1 MTRFILLLSV
11 MYLSSVSGAFAANF
25 CVAGAGIAPQ
35 CLYDDAD
42 VCIKA
47 ADPPNTYC
55 SVNQDAI
62 LNYSGNSR
70 YCAVSSNQAVE
81 CIYIDRN
88 QCNEEA
94 QRRRGICIDRVGM
107 NDKHNP
113 YKFDPRVQY

>member
-1 MTRFILLLSV
+1 MKNLVVVAVLVFLASYSTVSAAQFC
-11 MYLSSVSGAFAANF
+11 VSGA
-25 CVAGAGIAPQ
+25 GISPQ

-42 VCIKA
+42 TCIKS

-55 SVNQDAI
+55 SVNPDAV

-88 QCNEEA
+88 QCNQEA
-94 QRRRGICIDRVGM
+94 QRRRGVCIDRVGM

-113 YKFDPRVQY
+113 YRSDPRVQY